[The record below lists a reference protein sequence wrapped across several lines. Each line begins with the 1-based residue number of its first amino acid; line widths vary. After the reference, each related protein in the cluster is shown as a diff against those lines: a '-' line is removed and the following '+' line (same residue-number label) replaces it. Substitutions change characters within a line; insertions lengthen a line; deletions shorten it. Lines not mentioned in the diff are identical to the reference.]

1 MDECTCNHNANNLK
15 PSGEED
21 APKENG
27 VQNLL
32 AAPCITHR
40 QGLLALS
47 PVMVL
52 LAVYLTSSLLAGD
65 FYRIP
70 IGVSFAVAAVYSI
83 FILPKTPF
91 AKRVN
96 LFSAGAAD
104 SNIMYMIWIF
114 VLAGIFASSA
124 KAAGAVD
131 ATVAIT
137 LRLVPETYLPAGIFL
152 AACFISMSIGTS
164 VGTIV
169 ALAPV
174 AIGLSSQMG
183 ADLAFIVSIVVGGAF
198 FGDNLSFIS
207 DTTIASTQSQGC
219 RMKDKFRTNLLIV
232 LPAALATLG
241 IYIFSGVSADYV
253 SSPSSIDAPWY
264 LALPYLAVIVC
275 ALCGMNVLKVL
286 LLGIVFT
293 DAIALC
299 CGTPALSLFE
309 AAGSGLQSMYE
320 LIIVTLLAG
329 GIMNIVKT
337 AGGFDYLIRVMTRRI
352 GTRRGGEATI
362 ALLTALTNICT
373 ANNTIAIITVGGI
386 AKDISTRFGISPR
399 RSASLMDT
407 TSCFVQGILP
417 YGAQLLMA
425 AGLSGLSPL
434 EIVPKLYY
442 PMLLGAMVAVAII
455 LQWPKYTVKTEPLKS
470 QTENSEK

>member
-1 MDECTCNHNANNLK
+1 MNECTCNHRDDGRPERPERQERAVTNAK
-15 PSGEED
+15 
-21 APKENG
+21 
-27 VQNLL
+27 
-32 AAPCITHR
+32 
-40 QGLLALS
+40 GLFALS

-52 LAVYLTSSLLAGD
+52 LAVYLVSSLLAGD

-70 IGVSFAVAAVYSI
+70 IGVSFVVAAVYSM
-83 FILPKTPF
+83 FIGRGLPF
-91 AKRVN
+91 AGRVN

-131 ATVAIT
+131 ATVALT
-137 LRLVPETYLPAGIFL
+137 MRLIPSAYLPAGIFL

-174 AIGLSSQMG
+174 AIGLSGEMG
-183 ADLAFIVSIVVGGAF
+183 ADLAFMVSIVVGGAF

-219 RMKDKFRTNLLIV
+219 RMGDKFRTNLVIV
-232 LPAALATLG
+232 LPAALVTLG
-241 IYIFSGVSADYV
+241 IYIFSGFSTDYISDV
-253 SSPSSIDAPWY
+253 PDAPWY
-264 LALPYLAVIVC
+264 LAVPYMVVIVS

-286 LLGIVFT
+286 VLGIILT
-293 DAIALC
+293 DAIGLC
-299 CGTPALSLFE
+299 SGTPALSLFE
-309 AAGSGLQSMYE
+309 AAGTGLQSMCE
-320 LIIVTLLAG
+320 LILVTLLAG
-329 GIMNIVKT
+329 GIMNMVKS
-337 AGGFDYLIRVMTRRI
+337 AGGFDWLIRVMTRRI
-352 GTRRGGEATI
+352 GNRRGGEAVI
-362 ALLTALTNICT
+362 SLLTALTNVCT

-434 EIVPKLYY
+434 EIIPRLYY
-442 PMLLGAMVAVAII
+442 PLLIGAMVALAIVFQ
-455 LQWPKYTVKTEPLKS
+455 LPKVRDGKMK
-470 QTENSEK
+470 

>member
-1 MDECTCNHNANNLK
+1 MI
-15 PSGEED
+15 
-21 APKENG
+21 
-27 VQNLL
+27 LL
-32 AAPCITHR
+32 AA
-40 QGLLALS
+40 
-47 PVMVL
+47 
-52 LAVYLTSSLLAGD
+52 YLTSSLLAGD

-83 FILPKTPF
+83 FILRKSPF
-91 AKRVN
+91 SERVKI
-96 LFSAGAAD
+96 FSAGAAD

-137 LRLVPETYLPAGIFL
+137 MRLVPGEFLPAGIFL

-183 ADLAFIVSIVVGGAF
+183 ADLPFVVSIVVGGAF

-219 RMKDKFRTNLLIV
+219 LMKDKFRTNLLIV
-232 LPAALATLG
+232 LPAAIVTLG
-241 IYIFSGVSADYV
+241 IYIFSGVSADYRTTTL
-253 SSPSSIDAPWY
+253 PSAPWY

-286 LLGIVFT
+286 LLGIVLT
-293 DAIALC
+293 DGIALC
-299 CGTPALSLFE
+299 CGSTPLSLFE

-320 LIIVTLLAG
+320 LILVTLLAG
-329 GIMNIVKT
+329 GIMSIVKN
-337 AGGFDYLIRVMTRRI
+337 AGGFEYLIRVMTRKI

-386 AKDISTRFGISPR
+386 AKDISSRFGISPR

-425 AGLSGLSPL
+425 SGLSGLSPL

-442 PMLLGAMVAVAII
+442 PMLLGIMVIAAI
-455 LQWPKYTVKTEPLKS
+455 LFQYPKYTVNPGK
-470 QTENSEK
+470 